1 MVERFNAVIEVKRYT
16 MTPTQPSSYL
26 VGKVQILALRD
37 EVRKA
42 MGSRFDLAQFHEQ
55 LLGIGTLPLSLVR
68 EELMGRLA

>member
-1 MVERFNAVIEVKRYT
+1 
-16 MTPTQPSSYL
+16 

-55 LLGIGTLPLSLVR
+55 LLGIGTLPLCLVR